1 MKKKWFYGILPVI
14 TLILEILPF
23 GAVCNF
29 ANPDGAPWRQT
40 FSYFDLLPFGYANFS
55 PFLTAIMTCLVL
67 AAVVA
72 YCYFG
77 TYGLA
82 KIAKEVLFVA
92 VLLSLGPLLLGA
104 QYYSVVGAM
113 ITFTLL
119 AEFLLLQITVQK
131 PKE

>member
-1 MKKKWFYGILPVI
+1 MILPII

-29 ANPDGAPWRQT
+29 ANPEGAPWRRT

-77 TYGLA
+77 TYGLT

-131 PKE
+131 PQE